1 MSSLLLFKY
10 VKKLSCLDLFQHSE
24 LSTKSM
30 LKDDDM
36 IKL

>member
-1 MSSLLLFKY
+1 MSSQLLFKY
-10 VKKLSCLDLFQHSE
+10 VKKLSCLDLFQHIV
-24 LSTKSM
+24 LSTKSK